1 MTSKLAYAEAIQAGG
16 GDSQSLLAAGKRQHQ
31 RRIAILAAALVLL
44 ALAATVSI
52 GLGPVRL
59 GPVTVW
65 RAILGRA
72 TGLPQ
77 TIVWNIRLPRTL
89 IGGLVGMALAISG
102 ALLQGV
108 MRNPLADPHIIGVSA
123 GAGLGAVTVMTFFP
137 LAAGYLVPVAA
148 FGGAL
153 VGAALVYALAWRGGI
168 APMRM
173 ILAGVAVSSLFS
185 AGTSALL
192 VTKSDNVQ
200 AAMTWLV
207 GGLAGRGWTYWDRL
221 WPYVTVGTIVALV
234 SARKVNLLLLG
245 DDMAAGLGVRV
256 ERIRLLLIAL
266 AAMMAGAAVSVAG
279 LIGFIG
285 LIIPHITRLLVGSD
299 YRYLLP
305 TAALLGS
312 ALLILADTAARV
324 VLDPVE
330 LPVGILTAALGAPFF
345 LYLLRRR
352 SGR

>member
-1 MTSKLAYAEAIQAGG
+1 LA
-16 GDSQSLLAAGKRQHQ
+16 SGKRQH
-31 RRIAILAAALVLL
+31 RRRFAVLLVALVLVVV
-44 ALAATVSI
+44 AVTVSI
-52 GLGPVRL
+52 GIGPVRL

-65 RAILGRA
+65 QAILGRA

-89 IGGLVGMALAISG
+89 IAALVGVALAISG

-123 GAGLGAVTVMTFFP
+123 GAGLGAVAVMTFYP
-137 LAAGYLVPVAA
+137 MASGWVSVAA
-148 FGGAL
+148 FAGAL
-153 VGAALVYALAWRGGI
+153 LGAALVYALAWRGGI

-185 AGTSALL
+185 AGQSALL

-221 WPYVTVGTIVALV
+221 WPYVLIGTVVALA

-256 ERIRLLLIAL
+256 ERSRLLLIAL
-266 AAMMAGAAVSVAG
+266 AAMLAGAAVSVAG

-285 LIIPHITRLLVGSD
+285 LIVPHITRLLIGSD

-312 ALLILADTAARV
+312 ALLMLADTVARV
-324 VLDPVE
+324 ILDPVE
-330 LPVGILTAALGAPFF
+330 LPVGIITAALGAPFF

-352 SGR
+352 NSR